1 MKTPGIDIVW
11 QPPRPPA
18 DIARRPLD
26 SPLPSPEAM
35 RTERGVS
42 RGRLLD
48 ADPANE
54 HRQRHLSSL
63 AEHKHE

>member
-1 MKTPGIDIVW
+1 MPVSIGNQLV
-11 QPPRPPA
+11 QM
-18 DIARRPLD
+18 
-26 SPLPSPEAM
+26 AM

-42 RGRLLD
+42 HGRLLD